1 MFVLVCQV
9 GSVADEM
16 VIGKQEGC
24 RFDTRPD
31 IMRQAERERE
41 RERDRR
47 TGREILGCG
56 AQCSKSCSNCYLDR
70 FTKD

>member
-41 RERDRR
+41 RETD
-47 TGREILGCG
+47 GQAEKYWAVVLNVVKAVVIVI
-56 AQCSKSCSNCYLDR
+56 
-70 FTKD
+70 